1 MNQRPKKRRA
11 RSSSSS
17 SSAVAIGLSL
27 SFARFPSAIFAGSGH
42 VDDGGGGGCRWLIL
56 AQQRIGDAVDAAA
69 TPRRSAVAAVQI
81 LNVTHGSRYA
91 AIRAFRLTV
100 GGRTRALQQPADRF
114 DPNEK
119 KDEEI
124 DENQLRLKSDFEI
137 APVPHLRFR
146 VNMSSIFRLSVDLR
160 CGWHL

>member
-11 RSSSSS
+11 RSSSSSSSSS

-42 VDDGGGGGCRWLIL
+42 VDDGGGGGGGCRWLIL

-91 AIRAFRLTV
+91 AISAFRLTV
-100 GGRTRALQQPADRF
+100 GGRTRALQQP
-114 DPNEK
+114 
-119 KDEEI
+119 
-124 DENQLRLKSDFEI
+124 
-137 APVPHLRFR
+137 
-146 VNMSSIFRLSVDLR
+146 
-160 CGWHL
+160 